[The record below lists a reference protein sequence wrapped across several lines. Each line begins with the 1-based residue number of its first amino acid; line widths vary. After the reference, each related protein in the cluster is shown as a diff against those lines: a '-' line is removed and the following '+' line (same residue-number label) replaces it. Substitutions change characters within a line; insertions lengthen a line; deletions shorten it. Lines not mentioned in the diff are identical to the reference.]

1 MNFIQRFCPK
11 LDNRKPSD
19 MRVHDFK
26 DAPLERP
33 DDQRQ
38 VETVEQGACASCRGW
53 GYPVVDFIPTTE
65 GGGRALLRI
74 KSKACRDCDGSGLD
88 KARHTPEQI
97 TAGRAYHNE
106 RLIRLLKWTTLEVAH
121 KMAQKSGRM
130 T

>member
-1 MNFIQRFCPK
+1 
-11 LDNRKPSD
+11 

-33 DDQRQ
+33 DDKRQ
-38 VETVEQGACASCRGW
+38 VETVEQGACASCNGW
-53 GYPVVDFIPTTE
+53 GYPIVEFIPTIEKE
-65 GGGRALLRI
+65 GPLLRM
-74 KSKACRDCDGSGLD
+74 KSKACRQCDGSGLD
-88 KARHTPEQI
+88 MSRHTQEQI

-121 KMAQKSGRM
+121 NMAQKSGRM